1 MHIPFTPNHVQLIS
15 DCYPP
20 QPSATNP
27 VPNAQELSRLLYYAS
42 NKPGKVSK
50 LAAEL
55 DRRAKVEARKAQT
68 GNVRARAYV
77 SSPLTHSSLFTWSC
91 IRSLLI
97 TLSIYKSLVN
107 ECRRDISQLSAALIS
122 SVNAA
127 LNALP
132 ADLELASKAASVVR
146 RASIQE

>member
-1 MHIPFTPNHVQLIS
+1 MNLRLTPNHVQLIS
-15 DCYPP
+15 ACYPP
-20 QPSATNP
+20 QPSTTNP

-55 DRRAKVEARKAQT
+55 DKRVKLEARKAQV

-77 SSPLTHSSLFTWSC
+77 PSPLTYLRSFMRGS

-122 SVNAA
+122 SVNIA
-127 LNALP
+127 LNALSS
-132 ADLELASKAASVVR
+132 DLELAAKAASVVR
-146 RASIQE
+146 PAR

>member
-1 MHIPFTPNHVQLIS
+1 MPLRFTPNHVQLIS

-20 QPSATNP
+20 QPSIPNP

-55 DRRAKVEARKAQT
+55 DRRARLEARKAQA

-77 SSPLTHSSLFTWSC
+77 PLPLN
-91 IRSLLI
+91 RSVLRLI
-97 TLSIYKSLVN
+97 HLVLGP
-107 ECRRDISQLSAALIS
+107 S
-122 SVNAA
+122 
-127 LNALP
+127 
-132 ADLELASKAASVVR
+132 
-146 RASIQE
+146 

>member
-1 MHIPFTPNHVQLIS
+1 MHLPFTPNHVQLIS

-20 QPSATNP
+20 QPSVTNP
-27 VPNAQELSRLLYYAS
+27 VPNPQELSRLLYYAS

-55 DRRAKVEARKAQT
+55 DRRVKFEARKAQA

-77 SSPLTHSSLFTWSC
+77 LPLMLCAGSLTLFCT
-91 IRSLLI
+91 RTLLI

-122 SVNAA
+122 SVNTA
-127 LNALP
+127 LNSLP
-132 ADLELASKAASVVR
+132 SDLELAAKAASVVR
-146 RASIQE
+146 

>member
-1 MHIPFTPNHVQLIS
+1 MHLPFTPNHVQLIS

-20 QPSATNP
+20 QPSVTNP
-27 VPNAQELSRLLYYAS
+27 VPNPQELSRLLYYAS

-55 DRRAKVEARKAQT
+55 DRRVKFEARKAQA

-77 SSPLTHSSLFTWSC
+77 LPLMLCAGSFTLFYT
-91 IRSLLI
+91 RTLLI

-122 SVNAA
+122 SVNTA
-127 LNALP
+127 LNSLP
-132 ADLELASKAASVVR
+132 SDLELAAKAASVVR
-146 RASIQE
+146 

>member
-1 MHIPFTPNHVQLIS
+1 MHLPFTPNHVQLIN

-20 QPSATNP
+20 QPSTTNP
-27 VPNAQELSRLLYYAS
+27 IPNAQELSRLLYYAS

-50 LAAEL
+50 LAADL
-55 DRRAKVEARKAQT
+55 DRRVKLEARKAQT
-68 GNVRARAYV
+68 GNIRARAYV
-77 SSPLTHSSLFTWSC
+77 SLPLTYLRPFMWGF

-122 SVNAA
+122 SVSTA
-127 LNALP
+127 LKALSS
-132 ADLELASKAASVVR
+132 DLELAAKAASVVCLAR
-146 RASIQE
+146 

>member
-1 MHIPFTPNHVQLIS
+1 MHLPFTPNHVQLIS
-15 DCYPP
+15 ECYPP
-20 QPSATNP
+20 QPTVQNP
-27 VPNAQELSRLLYYAS
+27 VPNSQELSRLLYYAS

-55 DRRAKVEARKAQT
+55 DRRAKLEARKAQT

-77 SSPLTHSSLFTWSC
+77 PSPLIRYAGPFTIHR
-91 IRSLLI
+91 IRTLLI

-122 SVNAA
+122 SVNTA
-127 LNALP
+127 LNSLP
-132 ADLELASKAASVVR
+132 SDLEVAAKAASVVC
-146 RASIQE
+146 